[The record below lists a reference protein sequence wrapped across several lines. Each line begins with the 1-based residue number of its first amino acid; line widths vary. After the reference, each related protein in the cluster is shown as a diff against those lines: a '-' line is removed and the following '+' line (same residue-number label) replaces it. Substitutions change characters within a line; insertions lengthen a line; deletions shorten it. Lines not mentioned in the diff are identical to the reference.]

1 MTILQDITP
10 LAPQTWY
17 MLAIMALWVLVQF
30 LFVGDKAFARDWFK
44 SEQKK
49 RAEKE
54 AIQDEKDKRIMELTE
69 EVHAL
74 RIEVAELK
82 ASQRKN
88 NQILQAIKDYMEENK
103 QPTHFLELLKN
114 VS

>member
-1 MTILQDITP
+1 MTILQEISVT
-10 LAPQTWY
+10 PQTWY
-17 MLAIMALWVLVQF
+17 MLGIMALWVLIQF

-44 SEQKK
+44 SEQRK

-54 AIQDEKDKRIMELTE
+54 ASQDEKDKRIIELTE

-74 RIEVAELK
+74 RMEVAELK
-82 ASQRKN
+82 ANQRKN
-88 NQILQAIKDYMEENK
+88 NQILEAIKEYMEENK
-103 QPTHFLELLKN
+103 QSTHFLDLLKN

>member
-1 MTILQDITP
+1 MTILQEITV
-10 LAPQTWY
+10 APQTWY
-17 MLAIMALWVLVQF
+17 MLGIMALWVLVQF

-74 RIEVAELK
+74 RLEVAELK
-82 ASQRKN
+82 ANQRKN

>member
-1 MTILQDITP
+1 MTILQEITV
-10 LAPQTWY
+10 APQTWY
-17 MLAIMALWVLVQF
+17 MLGIMALWVLVQF
-30 LFVGDKAFARDWFK
+30 LFVGEKAFARDWFK

-74 RIEVAELK
+74 RLEVAELK
-82 ASQRKN
+82 ANQRKN

-103 QPTHFLELLKN
+103 QSTHFLDLLKN